1 MGTITV
7 RKAKNG
13 EKRYTAQIRLR
24 RNGVIVYQ
32 EFQTFGRR
40 QLAKAWLSRRETGL
54 ADAEV
59 KSVFFRRVRRS
70 DP

>member
-24 RNGVIVYQ
+24 RNGAIVYQ
-32 EFQTFGRR
+32 ESKTIERR
-40 QLAKAWLSRRETGL
+40 QVAKAWLSQGETEL

-59 KSVFFRRVRRS
+59 KGKPFPRPASC
-70 DP
+70 

>member
-24 RNGVIVYQ
+24 RNGEIVYQ
-32 EFQTFGRR
+32 ESQTFERR
-40 QLAKAWLSRRETGL
+40 QVAKAWLSRRETEL

-59 KSVFFRRVRRS
+59 KSGFFQEGDAR
-70 DP
+70 